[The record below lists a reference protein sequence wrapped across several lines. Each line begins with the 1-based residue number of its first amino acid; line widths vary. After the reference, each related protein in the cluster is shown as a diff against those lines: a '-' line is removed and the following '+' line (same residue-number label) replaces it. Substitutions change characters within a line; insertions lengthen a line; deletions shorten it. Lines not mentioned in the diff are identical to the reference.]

1 MSVDLNTV
9 LNSFQTISLE
19 EMDSVKLMNR
29 TDTKY
34 VFNKSKLP
42 LILDSLKHDYRCF
55 YINGARLSTYKTLYF
70 DTDDF
75 LLYRQHHNGILN
87 RYKLRQRSYVES
99 NLNYLEIKF
108 KTNKDRTIKTRIK
121 NKLEGN
127 FDVKASEFIE
137 KTMPYKALNL
147 KPNVWINYQRITL
160 VNINS
165 GERLTIDTG
174 LEIIN
179 KDKILKLDK
188 LVIAELKRGSKQF
201 SPFIKLMREMHIQ
214 PGGISKYCMA
224 LALTQA
230 NLKTNNFKAK
240 LLKLGKL

>member
-1 MSVDLNTV
+1 MSTDLNTL
-9 LNSFQTISLE
+9 LNTFQPISLE

-34 VFNKSKLP
+34 IFNISELP
-42 LILDSLKHDYRCF
+42 SILQNLKNDYRCF
-55 YINGARLSTYKTLYF
+55 YINGTRLSTYKTLYF
-70 DTDDF
+70 DTEDF

-87 RYKLRQRSYVES
+87 RYKLRHRSYVES
-99 NLNYLEIKF
+99 NLNFLEIKF

-121 NKLEGN
+121 NKLQGN
-127 FDVKASEFIE
+127 FDDQASQFIE

-147 KPNVWINYQRITL
+147 KSNVWINYQRITL
-160 VNINS
+160 VNITN

-179 KDKILKLDK
+179 NEKVLKLDK

-201 SPFIKLMREMHIQ
+201 SPFVKLMRDLHIQ

-224 LALTQA
+224 LALTQS
-230 NLKTNNFKAK
+230 NLKTNNFKEK
-240 LLKLGKL
+240 LLKLRKV

>member
-1 MSVDLNTV
+1 MSADLNTL
-9 LNSFQTISLE
+9 LNTFQPISLE

-34 VFNKSKLP
+34 IFNKSELP
-42 LILDSLKHDYRCF
+42 SILQNLKNDYRCF
-55 YINGARLSTYKTLYF
+55 YINGTRLSTYKTLYF
-70 DTDDF
+70 DTEDF
-75 LLYRQHHNGILN
+75 SLYRQHHNGILN
-87 RYKLRQRSYVES
+87 RYKLRHRSYVES
-99 NLNYLEIKF
+99 NLNFLEIKF

-121 NKLEGN
+121 NKLQGN
-127 FDVKASEFIE
+127 FDDQASQFIE
-137 KTMPYKALNL
+137 KTMPYKAFNL

-160 VNINS
+160 VNITN

-179 KDKILKLDK
+179 NEKVLKLDK

-201 SPFIKLMREMHIQ
+201 SPFVKLMRDLHIQ

-224 LALTQA
+224 LALTQS
-230 NLKTNNFKAK
+230 NLKTNNFKEK
-240 LLKLGKL
+240 LLKLRKV

>member
-34 VFNKSKLP
+34 VFNKSKLL

-99 NLNYLEIKF
+99 NLNYLEI
-108 KTNKDRTIKTRIK
+108 
-121 NKLEGN
+121 
-127 FDVKASEFIE
+127 
-137 KTMPYKALNL
+137 NL

>member
-1 MSVDLNTV
+1 MSTDLNTL
-9 LNSFQTISLE
+9 LNTFQPISLE

-34 VFNKSKLP
+34 IFNKSELP
-42 LILDSLKHDYRCF
+42 SILQNLKNDYRCF
-55 YINGARLSTYKTLYF
+55 YINGTRLSTYKTLYF
-70 DTDDF
+70 DTEDF

-87 RYKLRQRSYVES
+87 RYKLRHRSYVES
-99 NLNYLEIKF
+99 NLNFLEIKF

-121 NKLEGN
+121 NKLQGN
-127 FDVKASEFIE
+127 FDDQASQFIE
-137 KTMPYKALNL
+137 KTMPYKAFNL

-160 VNINS
+160 VNITN

-179 KDKILKLDK
+179 NEKVLKLDK

-201 SPFIKLMREMHIQ
+201 SPFVKLMRDLHIQ

-224 LALTQA
+224 LALTQS
-230 NLKTNNFKAK
+230 NLKTNNFKEK
-240 LLKLGKL
+240 LLKLRKV

>member
-1 MSVDLNTV
+1 LSVDLNSF
-9 LNSFQTISLE
+9 LSSFQPISLE

-34 VFNKSKLP
+34 IFNKSKLP
-42 LILDSLKHDYRCF
+42 SILESLKNDYRCF
-55 YINGARLSTYKTLYF
+55 FINGTRLSTYKTLYF
-70 DTDDF
+70 DTEDF
-75 LLYRQHHNGILN
+75 LLYRHHHNGILN
-87 RYKLRQRSYVES
+87 RYKLRHRSYVES
-99 NLNYLEIKF
+99 NLNFLEIKF

-127 FDVKASEFIE
+127 FDAQASQFIE
-137 KTMPYKALNL
+137 KIMPYKALNL

-160 VNINS
+160 VNIVN

-179 KDKILKLDK
+179 NDKVLQLDK

-201 SPFIKLMREMHIQ
+201 SPFIKLMRDLHIQ

-224 LALTQA
+224 LALTQS
-230 NLKTNNFKAK
+230 NLKTNNFKEK
-240 LLKLGKL
+240 LLKLRKV

>member
-34 VFNKSKLP
+34 VFNKSKLL

-55 YINGARLSTYKTLYF
+55 YINGARLSTYKTIYF

-99 NLNYLEIKF
+99 NLNYLEIK
-108 KTNKDRTIKTRIK
+108 TT
-121 NKLEGN
+121 
-127 FDVKASEFIE
+127 
-137 KTMPYKALNL
+137 Y
-147 KPNVWINYQRITL
+147 
-160 VNINS
+160 
-165 GERLTIDTG
+165 
-174 LEIIN
+174 
-179 KDKILKLDK
+179 
-188 LVIAELKRGSKQF
+188 
-201 SPFIKLMREMHIQ
+201 
-214 PGGISKYCMA
+214 
-224 LALTQA
+224 
-230 NLKTNNFKAK
+230 
-240 LLKLGKL
+240 LKLG

>member
-1 MSVDLNTV
+1 MSVDLNSA
-9 LNSFQTISLE
+9 LNSFQSISLE

-34 VFNKSKLP
+34 IFNKSRLP
-42 LILDSLKHDYRCF
+42 SILENLKADYRCF
-55 YINGARLSTYKTLYF
+55 FINGTHISTYKTLYF
-70 DTDDF
+70 DTEDF
-75 LLYRQHHNGILN
+75 LLYKHHHNGILN
-87 RYKLRQRSYVES
+87 RYKLRHRSYVES

-108 KTNKDRTIKTRIK
+108 KTNKERTIKTRIK
-121 NKLEGN
+121 NTLHGD
-127 FDVKASEFIE
+127 FDTQASQFIE
-137 KTMPYKALNL
+137 RTMPYKALSL

-160 VNINS
+160 VNITN

-179 KDKILKLDK
+179 KDKVLKLDK

-201 SPFIKLMREMHIQ
+201 SPFVKLMRDLHIQ

-224 LALTQA
+224 LALTEA
-230 NLKTNNFKAK
+230 NLKTNNFKEK
-240 LLKLGKL
+240 LLKLRKV